1 MKKTNIFLDLFLLL
15 FKIGLFTFGGGYAMI
30 ALLEN
35 EFVEK
40 KRWLNK
46 NEFLDIVAIAEST
59 PGPIAIN
66 MATYIGYKKRGVL
79 GSVVATLAIC
89 LPSFLIIY
97 IISLFLDSLM
107 SYPLVA
113 GAFQGVRVAV
123 IYLVFSAGMKMLSG
137 MKKDLKNILPFAIV
151 LCCMIAFFILSIDF
165 SSIFYILICGAVGI
179 VSYLIGKINRGEGN
193 K

>member
-1 MKKTNIFLDLFLLL
+1 MISNVLLDLFLVL
-15 FKIGLFTFGGGYAMI
+15 FKVGLFTFGGGYAMI

-40 KRWLNK
+40 KGWINK
-46 NEFLDIVAIAEST
+46 GEFLDIVAIAEST

-66 MATYIGYKKRGVL
+66 MATYIGYKKRGIL

-113 GAFQGVRVAV
+113 GAFKGIRVAV
-123 IYLVFSAGMKMLSG
+123 IYLVFSAGLKMFSG
-137 MKKDLKNILPFAIV
+137 MKKSLKNILPFAVVI
-151 LCCMIAFFILSIDF
+151 CCMTLFFIFTVDF
-165 SSIFYILICGAVGI
+165 SSIFYILICGAVGVI
-179 VSYLIGKINRGEGN
+179 SYLIGKVHRREG
-193 K
+193 KR

>member
-151 LCCMIAFFILSIDF
+151 LCCMIVFFILSIDF